1 MMGSEKTEAITHVSI
16 SEGGTYVCVCERSTD
31 GYKGQFSIFE
41 VISQKRR
48 KTLPETL
55 EQSNAYQSQEF
66 VASAFS
72 PTNDK
77 LIITLTGQPDWK
89 LILWNWERTKM
100 ISVADI
106 GQ

>member
-1 MMGSEKTEAITHVSI
+1 MT
-16 SEGGTYVCVCERSTD
+16 
-31 GYKGQFSIFE
+31 
-41 VISQKRR
+41 SQKRR
-48 KTLPETL
+48 KALPDTVEHTNAF
-55 EQSNAYQSQEF
+55 QSREF

-89 LILWNWERTKM
+89 LILWNWERSKM

-106 GQ
+106 G